1 MNGRKLDEQ
10 ALLDA
15 LARLPREMEP
25 PRDGWD
31 AIDAQLDQVDASPA
45 RAGFGRVSLAAAA
58 ALLVAFAAGL
68 MLGRGGDRASAPEP
82 AWAPPPMQAALA
94 ASERQ
99 YQAAFREFIPVGQ
112 ARETLADG
120 TLVAIEDAWQALQHE
135 ESELRA
141 ALEEYPDHPMLGHA
155 LLSLRERQ
163 VDFLKHMA
171 DLDRVTWRT
180 S

>member
-10 ALLDA
+10 ALLEA
-15 LARLPREMEP
+15 LSALPREMRP

-31 AIDAQLDQVDASPA
+31 AIDAQLDRPQTASGGA
-45 RAGFGRVSLAAAA
+45 HSGRIPLAAAA
-58 ALLVAFAAGL
+58 AVLVAFAAAL
-68 MLGRGGDRASAPEP
+68 MLGRNGDPADVPEK
-82 AWAPPPMQAALA
+82 AWTPPPMQAALA

-112 ARETLADG
+112 ARGTLADG
-120 TLVAIEDAWQALQHE
+120 TLVAIEGAWQALQRE
-135 ESELRA
+135 ETELRA
-141 ALEEYPDHPMLGHA
+141 AMEEFPDHPMLGHA